1 MTAPRPRRAP
11 AATETLSIQTKRS
24 VPPDRFQ
31 LLVHCRDETE
41 QRRLYHMLIA
51 KGLMCRVL
59 VS

>member
-1 MTAPRPRRAP
+1 MKAKTTPIFPLRTKPAPLP
-11 AATETLSIQTKRS
+11 T
-24 VPPDRFQ
+24 DRFQ
-31 LLVHCRDETE
+31 LLIHCRDETE